1 MKKNKIILIFLLSF
15 IFIFTACAN
24 KNENMAKDNKLK
36 IYTSFYPM
44 YDFTK
49 KIVGD
54 KADVINIVPVG
65 SEPHDYE
72 LTTADR
78 KNFEKADLIVYN
90 GAGMEEWIDDL
101 MKGMNKEIFVNSSI
115 GIDLIEGHSHT
126 DDEEHEDD
134 DHNRDN
140 HDKEE
145 HHLDPHIW
153 LSPKNAIKQLTN
165 IYEAVIKIDAVNSTY
180 YKENLDK
187 AINDI
192 KKLDEEYKTKLEQHK
207 GKTIVVSHEAFGYI
221 CNDYG
226 INQIGIE
233 GLSPDTEPSPKKMVS
248 ILEFCKKNN
257 VKVIF
262 FEELVSP
269 KIADTIAKELGVET
283 KVLNPIEGLS
293 EKELKAGNDYI
304 STMRENL
311 NSIIYSFNK

>member
-1 MKKNKIILIFLLSF
+1 MKKNRIILIFLLSF
-15 IFIFTACAN
+15 VFIFTACAN
-24 KNENMAKDNKLK
+24 KNESTVKDNKLK

-72 LTTADR
+72 LTTTDR
-78 KNFEKADLIVYN
+78 KNFEKANLIVYN

-101 MKGMNKEIFVNSSI
+101 MKGMNKEIFVNASI
-115 GIDLIEGHSHT
+115 GVDFIEGHSHT

-134 DHNRDN
+134 DHDIE
-140 HDKEE
+140 DQ
-145 HHLDPHIW
+145 HLDPHIW
-153 LSPKNAIKQLTN
+153 LSPKNAMKQLTN
-165 IYEAVIKIDAVNSTY
+165 IYEAVIKIDATNSTY
-180 YKENLDK
+180 YKENLDR

-192 KKLDEEYKTKLEQHK
+192 KKLDEEYKIKLEQYK

-226 INQIGIE
+226 INQLGIE
-233 GLSPDTEPSPKKMVS
+233 GLSPDTEPSPKKMMS
-248 ILEFCKKNN
+248 IVEFCKKNN

-269 KIADTIAKELGVET
+269 KVAETIAKELGVET

-293 EKELKAGNDYI
+293 EKELKEGKDYI
-304 STMRENL
+304 SIMRENL